1 MAQGGQGCI
10 SVTANIAPKLCSDMQ
25 NLWRERKINLAQDI
39 NIKLSKINHVLFVE
53 SSPGPVK
60 YAAELLNLC
69 SAETRLPLVSIKD
82 STKALVKECLVE
94 IGLI

>member
-1 MAQGGQGCI
+1 
-10 SVTANIAPKLCSDMQ
+10 MQ

-39 NIKLSKINHVLFVE
+39 NIKLSKIHHVLFIE

-69 SAETRLPLVSIKD
+69 SAETRLPLVPIKD
-82 STKALVKECLVE
+82 STKALIKECLVE